1 VKAGWEVRPLGE
13 VVERIETIDPT
24 KTPTEHFI
32 YVDVSSVSN
41 ETFEITQTT
50 EVLGSDAPSRAR
62 RLIRTNDVIFA
73 TIRPTLK
80 RIATVPVSL
89 DQQVCSTGYMVLR
102 VLPKL
107 HPRFLFHYL
116 FNDRFQTAMEQ
127 LQSGASYPA
136 VTDRQVRQQPIP
148 LPPLEE
154 QERIVAILDEALEGL
169 ARARAHA
176 EANLQDARE
185 LFESIKAN
193 ALDYNGPD
201 RKTVVLCDVA
211 EVTSGLVDPRE
222 AAYADMPHIGAGN
235 MITGSDELVGVMTAR
250 EEKLISGKY
259 LFDETMVLY
268 SKIRPYLRKAARPDF
283 GGLCSA
289 DVYPVKPVNA
299 GLDRDFLFH
308 LLLGHDFTEYAIQG
322 SDRAGMPKV
331 NRNHM
336 FAYSFDLPPLEEQ
349 QKIAK
354 VIDAAHIEC
363 QQLAELANA
372 KLQSLDALRQ
382 SLLQKAFAGELT

>member
-1 VKAGWEVRPLGE
+1 L
-13 VVERIETIDPT
+13 VEKKSRGAQDGFNQEDI
-24 KTPTEHFI
+24 
-32 YVDVSSVSN
+32 
-41 ETFEITQTT
+41 
-50 EVLGSDAPSRAR
+50 AP
-62 RLIRTNDVIFA
+62 
-73 TIRPTLK
+73 
-80 RIATVPVSL
+80 
-89 DQQVCSTGYMVLR
+89 
-102 VLPKL
+102 
-107 HPRFLFHYL
+107 FL
-116 FNDRFQTAMEQ
+116 
-127 LQSGASYPA
+127 
-136 VTDRQVRQQPIP
+136 VP

-154 QERIVAILDEALEGL
+154 QQRIVAILDEALEGL
-169 ARARAHA
+169 ARARTHA

>member
-1 VKAGWEVRPLGE
+1 MKAGWEVRPLGE
-13 VVERIETIDPT
+13 ICGFQGGTQPPKSEFVDTLRPG
-24 KTPTEHFI
+24 
-32 YVDVSSVSN
+32 YVRLLQIRD
-41 ETFEITQTT
+41 FK
-50 EVLGSDAPSRAR
+50 SDDKAVFVRDNGKVKKCAATDI
-62 RLIRTNDVIFA
+62 LIGR
-73 TIRPTLK
+73 
-80 RIATVPVSL
+80 
-89 DQQVCSTGYMVLR
+89 Y
-102 VLPKL
+102 
-107 HPRFLFHYL
+107 
-116 FNDRFQTAMEQ
+116 
-127 LQSGASYPA
+127 GASVGQIHRGKAGAYNVALVKTIPNLK
-136 VTDRQVRQQPIP
+136 VLDRDYFYHFLTSDLFQVPLVEKKSRGAQDGFNQEDIAPFLVP

-154 QERIVAILDEALEGL
+154 QQRIVAILDEALEGL
-169 ARARAHA
+169 ARARTHA